1 MFSLKGIKQ
10 ALYFNHHKTNI
21 EKTPFQTFYVL
32 ARLSVLFYYKKEEFC
47 RKYAILIKH
56 NKAQAVLNYL
66 K

>member
-21 EKTPFQTFYVL
+21 EKKQHFRHFMFLHDFPSFFI
-32 ARLSVLFYYKKEEFC
+32 KKEEFC